1 MAAAP
6 QNAEGDRN
14 MQVSEPKC
22 YKNQNNDTTTHVNKR
37 SAGSFLKS
45 NPDKTQAMAHCKP
58 CTSVGEVA
66 GKLPGHGIDGQTE
79 NSGRK
84 HCRSGGRSEV
94 RSQTCRVDRP
104 RLGTGK
110 CMLQPDLIQHQHCR
124 SHSVNNRLPKSL
136 FHVVLTCGGGLRLT
150 SRRSEGNAF
159 AQRQQCTTREP
170 EG

>member
-1 MAAAP
+1 
-6 QNAEGDRN
+6 
-14 MQVSEPKC
+14 MQASEPKC
-22 YKNQNNDTTTHVNKR
+22 CGDPSKNTKAHVNKR
-37 SAGSFLKS
+37 SPDSFRKS
-45 NPDKTQAMAHCKP
+45 IPDKTQAVAHGKP

-66 GKLPGHGIDGQTE
+66 GQLPGHRIEGRTE

-94 RSQTCRVDRP
+94 RSQTCRVDRH
-104 RLGTGK
+104 RLVLGK
-110 CMLQPDLIQHQHCR
+110 STVQPELKQHQHFR
-124 SHSVNNRLPKSL
+124 LHSVNNRLPKSL